1 MNIGVLKPT
10 YAPIAAEQDS
20 AAITYGTGKTFARA
34 IEIDVSYKS
43 GDTVLYCDDNIGEV
57 DNSVTSADVSANVDD
72 VPQDDQVAMLSK
84 VKSGTTGD
92 EVYSVVAAS
101 SPYVG
106 FGYVSVKRQPGGGV
120 KYQGNWFYKV
130 QFSLPDE
137 NNKTKGE
144 KIEFQTPTL
153 KGKALMVNI
162 DATGVAK
169 LKAEKLLS
177 TLAAAFAWLQTMANI
192 TAPVEGG

>member
-10 YAPIAAEQDS
+10 YAPITAEQDS
-20 AAITYGTGKTFARA
+20 AAITYAAGKIFARA
-34 IEIDVSYKS
+34 ISIDVSYKA
-43 GDTVLYCDDNIGEV
+43 GDAVLYCDDNIGEV
-57 DNSVTSADVSANVDD
+57 DNSVTSADVSVNVDD
-72 VPQDDQVAMLSK
+72 VPLDDQVPMLGK
-84 VKSGTTGD
+84 VKTGTAGN

-101 SPYVG
+101 SPYIG

-144 KIEFQTPTL
+144 KMEFQTPTL
-153 KGKALMVNI
+153 KGKAMMVNL
-162 DATGVAK
+162 DASGIPK
-169 LKAEKLLS
+169 LKDEKLND
-177 TLAAAFAWLQTMANI
+177 TLAAALTWLQTMANI
-192 TAPVEGG
+192 TAPAQGG

>member
-10 YAPIAAEQDS
+10 YAPITAEQDS
-20 AAITYGTGKTFARA
+20 AAITYALGKIFARA
-34 IEIDVSYKS
+34 IEIDVSYKA
-43 GDTVLYCDDNIGEV
+43 GDAVLYCDDNIGEV
-57 DNSVTSADVSANVDD
+57 DNSVTSADISVNVDD
-72 VPQDDQVAMLSK
+72 VAQDDQVAMLGK
-84 VKSGTTGD
+84 VKTGTAGD

-120 KYQGNWFYKV
+120 MYQGNWFYKV

-137 NNKTKGE
+137 TNKTKGE
-144 KIEFQTPTL
+144 KMEFQTPTL

-162 DATGVAK
+162 DATGVPRLKDEK
-169 LKAEKLLS
+169 LKD
-177 TLAAAFAWLQTMANI
+177 TLAAALTWLQTMANI
-192 TAPVEGG
+192 TAPAQGG